1 MNVSS
6 TSFQV
11 PDQMSMEKKQVKVV
25 PHQVVAW
32 EDFRDQVKTQVQ
44 AQQDKNM
51 TSLIKKAENET
62 TASPT
67 KQAQLEAETAQA
79 KSETEPVSE
88 PTEQQTTQGK
98 VIDKVV

>member
-44 AQQDKNM
+44 AQQDENT

-62 TASPT
+62 TDSPT

-79 KSETEPVSE
+79 QSETEPVSE
-88 PTEQQTTQGK
+88 PTEQQTAQGK